1 MIKVLAAAALAIT
14 LAACSAPDTLKPVR
28 SSGGKVALPP
38 APPPPLV
45 AEDPILCPADVKA
58 CLDGSFV
65 SRNPNKGCA
74 FARCP
79 GETQP

>member
-1 MIKVLAAAALAIT
+1 LIKVLAAAALAIT
-14 LAACSAPDTLKPVR
+14 LAACSAPDTPKPVR
-28 SSGGKVALPP
+28 SSAGKVALPA

-45 AEDPILCPADVKA
+45 ADDSRMCPADVKA